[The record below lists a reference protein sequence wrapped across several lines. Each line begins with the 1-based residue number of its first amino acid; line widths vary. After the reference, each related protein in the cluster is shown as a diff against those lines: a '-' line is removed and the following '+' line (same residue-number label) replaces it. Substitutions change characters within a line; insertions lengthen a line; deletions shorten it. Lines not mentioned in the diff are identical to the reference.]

1 MQYMSNA
8 LRTFLLIRHDRAVV
22 TVGGTPSAPFVRLEL
37 ICTLGALV
45 GHVAHAVVVTVETGR
60 AALAAFASNQAWEVS
75 VQNRLETWQ
84 AGADDAGVDLDQSAV
99 R

>member
-1 MQYMSNA
+1 MSNA
-8 LRTFLLIRHDRAVV
+8 LRPFLLIGHDRAVV

-37 ICTLGALV
+37 ICILGALV